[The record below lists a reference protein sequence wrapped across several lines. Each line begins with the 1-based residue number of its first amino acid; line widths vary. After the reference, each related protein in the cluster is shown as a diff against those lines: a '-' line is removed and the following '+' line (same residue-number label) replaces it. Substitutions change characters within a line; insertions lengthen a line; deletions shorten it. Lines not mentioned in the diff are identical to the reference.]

1 MARKPNDPSPYL
13 LGAQAVAPEV
23 VSQDFNLF
31 YRPEAKPQNKA
42 LNSLVASLSNVVP
55 SLINYQVTE
64 DVKASKADEA
74 RAVSDFNLNKNMF
87 KNLVKNGKIPA
98 GASPH
103 YYNKLMELELG
114 NKARA
119 FSAQWDE
126 FYLNN
131 SIADSEDPNAF
142 NVAYDGFIKK
152 FFNDNQLD
160 KFDKVALEKSFFTKT
175 SNFRNQRDQQH
186 FAKRMQI
193 IEGRTKDNAVM
204 DFTGTIID
212 AQDTDQS
219 IEDVLQSLKTK
230 TDSFTGLGVSNSRT
244 NEYLVEGIEA
254 YIDTVNDEAGF
265 EYAKELLI
273 GLEEFKLGT
282 GYWAGT
288 ARGKAIKQQL
298 MTKIAIKEYDYL
310 NLATKK
316 AEVTT
321 TNRNLGLTENYW
333 DTVNNQDVFSIT
345 DFVNQK
351 EYSDNTDLAE
361 VVGDKFT
368 NEEKA
373 YLLEFHNAVEKNN
386 KVTEDDDV
394 AVVELTALKDTNI
407 YEVQARA
414 LELFNDGKL
423 TRTTFMNFY
432 NSPRTYNVIKNN
444 VFFTNSIPFDNI
456 SNMFKDPLLT
466 SEGVL
471 KGELNLM
478 MGSFEEHML
487 QWYNDNRN
495 NYTGVEMQRQ
505 FNAEVKAHAGELFED
520 SIVIRNAFETFAP
533 VFKKYGIPLKQNNEG

>member
-520 SIVIRNAFETFAP
+520 SIVIRNAFDTFAP
-533 VFKKYGIPLKQNNEG
+533 VFKKYGIPLKTK

>member
-31 YRPEAKPQNKA
+31 YRPEAKPESKA

-64 DVKASKADEA
+64 DIKKTKADEA
-74 RAVSDFNLNKNMF
+74 KAVADFNLNKNMF

-114 NKARA
+114 NKART
-119 FSAQWDE
+119 FQAQFDE

-131 SIADSEDPNAF
+131 GIADSEDTNAF

-152 FFNDNQLD
+152 FFNDNELD

-193 IEGRTKDNAVM
+193 IEGRTEKNAVM

-219 IEDVLQSLKTK
+219 IEDVLQTLKTK
-230 TDSFTGLGVSNSRT
+230 TDSFSGLGVSNSRT
-244 NEYLVEGIEA
+244 NDYLVKGIEA
-254 YIDTVNDEAGF
+254 YIETVNDEAGF
-265 EYAKELLI
+265 EYAKELLL

-288 ARGKAIKQQL
+288 AKGKAIKQKL
-298 MTKIAIKEYDYL
+298 MAKIAIKEYDFL
-310 NLATKK
+310 NLSTKK

-321 TNRNLGLTENYW
+321 TNSNLGLTENYW
-333 DTVNNQDVFSIT
+333 DTVNSQEVFSIT

-351 EYSDNTDLAE
+351 EYSDNTDFAE

-407 YEVQARA
+407 YQVQARA
-414 LELFNDGKL
+414 LELFNEGKL

-444 VFFTNSIPFDNI
+444 IFFTNSIPFDNI
-456 SNMFKDPLLT
+456 SSMFKDPLLT

-487 QWYNDNRN
+487 QWYNDNKN
-495 NYTGVEMQRQ
+495 NYTGIEMQKQ

>member
-432 NSPRTYNVIKNN
+432 NSPRTYNILKNN
-444 VFFTNSIPFDNI
+444 IFFTNSIPFDNI

-487 QWYNDNRN
+487 QWYNDNKN
-495 NYTGVEMQRQ
+495 NYTGIAMQKQ
-505 FNAEVKAHAGELFED
+505 FNAEVKAFAGELFSDSMVVKNAED
-520 SIVIRNAFETFAP
+520 TFRTAFE
-533 VFKKYGIPLKQNNEG
+533 KYGIPITAKDNN

>member
-31 YRPEAKPQNKA
+31 YRPEAKPESKA

-64 DVKASKADEA
+64 DVKKTKADEA
-74 RAVSDFNLNKNMF
+74 KAVADFNLNKNMF

-114 NKARA
+114 NKART
-119 FSAQWDE
+119 FQAQFDE

-131 SIADSEDPNAF
+131 GIADSEDPNAF

-152 FFNDNQLD
+152 FFNDNELD

-193 IEGRTKDNAVM
+193 IEGRTEKNAVM

-219 IEDVLQSLKTK
+219 IEDVLQTLKTK
-230 TDSFTGLGVSNSRT
+230 TDSFSGLGVSNSRT
-244 NEYLVEGIEA
+244 NDYLVKGIEA
-254 YIDTVNDEAGF
+254 YIETVNDEAGF
-265 EYAKELLI
+265 EYAKELLL

-288 ARGKAIKQQL
+288 AKGKAIKQKL
-298 MTKIAIKEYDYL
+298 MAKIAIKEYDFL
-310 NLATKK
+310 NLSTKK

-333 DTVNNQDVFSIT
+333 DTVNSQEVFSIT

-351 EYSDNTDLAE
+351 EYSDNTDFAE

-407 YEVQARA
+407 YQVQARA
-414 LELFNDGKL
+414 LELFNEGKL

-444 VFFTNSIPFDNI
+444 IFFTNSIPFDNI
-456 SNMFKDPLLT
+456 SSMFKDPLLT

-487 QWYNDNRN
+487 QWYNDNKN
-495 NYTGVEMQRQ
+495 NYTGIEMQKQ

-533 VFKKYGIPLKQNNEG
+533 VFKKYGIPLKQNN

>member
-333 DTVNNQDVFSIT
+333 DTVNSQEVFSIT

-351 EYSDNTDLAE
+351 EYSDNTDFAE